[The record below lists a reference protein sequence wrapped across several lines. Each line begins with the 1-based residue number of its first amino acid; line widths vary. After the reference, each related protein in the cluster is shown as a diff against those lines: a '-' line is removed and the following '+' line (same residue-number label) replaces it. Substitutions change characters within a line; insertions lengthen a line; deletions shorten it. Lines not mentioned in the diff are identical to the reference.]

1 MADDDDE
8 GGFGGLYEDGHW
20 LWDDTEKALIFVS
33 DLPPKPVEAIQIL
46 SKAPTGTVEFRDDI
60 DLIEQIADEMANR
73 IMELEK
79 KIRTPDCEILE
90 HEYRDNLADLRLLV
104 AKEYSVMLIGGSD
117 TRKFHHMGPAKKR
130 RSLSDKDARLF
141 ETLLRMCVQ
150 IVWLAIGR
158 KSFNQIELE
167 TNRIFKSEIFN
178 AAEHT
183 LKTGY
188 ISKLSKEERVVLLG
202 HCLRYDKK
210 LNTRSPLMN
219 EVFCHR
225 PIDYRMMGL
234 GVIKVSQM
242 SPRLHYMLQ
251 AIAGPEDKL
260 VELGVVVEGSANKR
274 TVRFWFKRFRDGN
287 FNLKNEPRGRPPTQV
302 NNDKLREM
310 VEADPSQTSQ
320 ELAAWFNVTL
330 PTILTHLCQ
339 INKIKKYEKWVPHD
353 LTDLQKETRVV
364 TCVTLL
370 NGSSASGYGGGG
382 GSKSTTSMGKSTIA
396 AHKLY
401 PDIVLPRKTT
411 KEAFFP
417 PSFPE
422 ETEKIRP
429 CSETQRR
436 RWQNRLI
443 KLLHPYG
450 V

>member
-20 LWDDTEKALIFVS
+20 IWDDISKSLVFVS

-46 SKAPTGTVEFRDDI
+46 AKAPTGTVEFRDDV
-60 DLIEQIADEMANR
+60 DLIEQIRFRRRYQRKLKPGQEDVITVQDVKDIALYTAPVQIMSPLLINMLHLPTTERFIRALILYSAYYLQIADEMANR

-79 KIRTPDCEILE
+79 KIRTPDCDILE
-90 HEYRDNLADLRLLV
+90 HEFRDNLADLRLLV

-117 TRKFHHMGPAKKR
+117 MRKFHHMGPAKKR

-150 IVWLAIGR
+150 IVWLALGR

-178 AAEHT
+178 AVEHT

-188 ISKLSKEERVVLLG
+188 INNMAKEERVVLLG

-234 GVIKVSQM
+234 GVIKVQQM

-251 AIAGPEDKL
+251 AVAGPEEKL
-260 VELGVVVEGSANKR
+260 SELGVVVGILGMPRSAFD
-274 TVRFWFKRFRDGN
+274 TM
-287 FNLKNEPRGRPPTQV
+287 LRP
-302 NNDKLREM
+302 
-310 VEADPSQTSQ
+310 
-320 ELAAWFNVTL
+320 L
-330 PTILTHLCQ
+330 PTAV
-339 INKIKKYEKWVPHD
+339 EKS
-353 LTDLQKETRVV
+353 KASM
-364 TCVTLL
+364 
-370 NGSSASGYGGGG
+370 SSTSGHSS
-382 GSKSTTSMGKSTIA
+382 SKSTASMGKSTTA
-396 AHKLY
+396 AHKVY
-401 PDIVLPRKTT
+401 PDVVLPRKETR
-411 KEAFFP
+411 ELFYP
-417 PSFPE
+417 PSFPDE
-422 ETEKIRP
+422 PEKIRP

-436 RWQNRLI
+436 RWQNRLM
-443 KLLHPYG
+443 KLLHPHR
-450 V
+450 